1 MLLMKLEL
9 VAAAVAGGGPLS
21 KFNGTIKGAS
31 GAKSGIETLLGTVL
45 TGVRLVGAGLAICI
59 LSYVGIKYMLASA
72 GERAE
77 LKNYMLRYVI
87 GAVILISA
95 TFIVTELI
103 KLAQSITGT

>member
-1 MLLMKLEL
+1 M
-9 VAAAVAGGGPLS
+9 AGGPLS
-21 KFNGTIKGAS
+21 KFNGKIKGAS

-87 GAVILISA
+87 GAVILLSA

>member
-1 MLLMKLEL
+1 MLLTYLEL
-9 VAAAVAGGGPLS
+9 VAVAVAGGGPLS
-21 KFNGTIKGAS
+21 KFNGTIKCAS

-87 GAVILISA
+87 GAVILISG